1 MKAVIH
7 FFKTLDPK
15 RKAYINVFWGLCFLT
30 VLELGFLKLPFS
42 QTVITILVCI
52 ASLAKAVV
60 VGWVYMHLNHE
71 TKGLKVLLIFP
82 LFVAFFYAVFLI
94 LDSKVSDTRHAHDY
108 VGQPKRYFGQRKIV
122 ERKVDDF
129 GNSIVEEKVAAAA
142 HSSSVSAASS
152 SVSEDAQE
160 SSASSEASSD
170 ASAAT
175 SSSVSSA
182 SSSEAVKK

>member
-30 VLELGFLKLPFS
+30 VLELGFLELPFS
-42 QTVITILVCI
+42 QTVITILVCL

-108 VGQPKRYFGQRKIV
+108 VGQPKRYFGQRKIAD
-122 ERKVDDF
+122 RKVDDF
-129 GNSIVEEKVAAAA
+129 GNTVIEETVAAAA

-152 SVSEDAQE
+152 SVAEEAQE
-160 SSASSEASSD
+160 SSASSEGGAG
-170 ASAAT
+170 
-175 SSSVSSA
+175 A
-182 SSSEAVKK
+182 SSSSLSSSSLSSEAAKN

>member
-30 VLELGFLKLPFS
+30 VLELAFLELPFS

-71 TKGLKVLLIFP
+71 TKGLKILLVFP

-94 LDSKVSDTRHAHDY
+94 LDSNVTDTRHAHDY
-108 VGQPKRYFGQRKIV
+108 VGQPKRYFGQRKIQV
-122 ERKVDDF
+122 HKVDDF
-129 GNSIVEEKVAAAA
+129 GNPIIEEKVAAAA

-152 SVSEDAQE
+152 SVAEE
-160 SSASSEASSD
+160 EASSSSSEQS
-170 ASAAT
+170 ASEAT
-175 SSSVSSA
+175 SSSA
-182 SSSEAVKK
+182 EAQSN